1 MATDNVGY
9 SVDLSSR
16 LTVMERELTT
26 TIVDQKSRIEQL
38 EYQVK
43 ELHSTISAILPHVR
57 EERNSSH
64 SFTEAAVSTVRSS
77 FAAEFAQLE
86 TSVGAR
92 QHIMQARLDDAIHTF
107 QRASGQA
114 QQELALLQKNQTE
127 QNESLVTLQANMRR
141 FKDDM
146 VKVVEH
152 HVGSAMALQGGRMDS
167 QEEMNGEKPVYHHSL
182 SNQDMSE
189 WHQALEDRLTSLE
202 TMYWQWQE
210 SWPQRQELWYQSQE
224 KNLLD
229 YQEKHNAA
237 LSYIEAGL
245 RAEIRTGNT
254 STEEKGQSQLT
265 ALQYSLSQQLMQL
278 ESQCA
283 SRHAAL
289 HVLVSEMG
297 GTGVGG
303 KGVATSPLGSRAAH
317 GIRTESGTGT
327 ETEKEDFPPSK
338 EGESRESQRRSLSS
352 TPTTKS
358 RTASPITSERRLRTR
373 SASPTNAAV
382 GTDPIHGK
390 VTALLDRLHVPPG
403 TLKRL
408 RTGVYQST
416 LNDEML
422 RISVRGNTAFV
433 AAGGGSVPLDSYLK
447 SLQQRPQR
455 QSGRM
460 SRSPRRRSPS
470 PSAGSSKVSPAS
482 SSTLSLRQLD
492 VARSVA
498 TSDGSSLSSIRQ
510 RQEALKRR
518 VEERGAV
525 WAQLHGSSSG
535 SGSRGGGGARK
546 VPDGREKVDD
556 LQSAPR
562 QVIAVDLNEREREA
576 QRSSQH
582 RRSSS
587 IDSSRSV
594 NSSGGDEK
602 EHRHGRRSQPMAR
615 TSSGSPF
622 RHL

>member
-38 EYQVK
+38 EYRVE
-43 ELHSTISAILPHVR
+43 ELNSTISAILPHVR

-92 QHIMQARLDDAIHTF
+92 QHIMQARLDDAVHTF

-152 HVGSAMALQGGRMDS
+152 HVGSAMALQGGKMDS
-167 QEEMNGEKPVYHHSL
+167 QEKMEMHGEKPVYHHSL

-210 SWPQRQELWYQSQE
+210 NWSQRQELWYQSQE
-224 KNLLD
+224 ENLLD

-303 KGVATSPLGSRAAH
+303 KGVTTSPLGSRTAH
-317 GIRTESGTGT
+317 GIRTGTET
-327 ETEKEDFPPSK
+327 ETEKEDYPPSK
-338 EGESRESQRRSLSS
+338 EGDSRESQRSLSS
-352 TPTTKS
+352 TPTTNTKS

-433 AAGGGSVPLDSYLK
+433 AVGGGSVPLDSYLK

-498 TSDGSSLSSIRQ
+498 TSDGSSISNIRQ

-518 VEERGAV
+518 VEERSEV
-525 WAQLHGSSSG
+525 WAQLHGS
-535 SGSRGGGGARK
+535 GSRGVGGVRN

-556 LQSAPR
+556 LQNAPR

-594 NSSGGDEK
+594 NSSGGNEK
-602 EHRHGRRSQPMAR
+602 EHRYGRRSQPMAR
-615 TSSGSPF
+615 TRSGSPF
-622 RHL
+622 RH